1 VTRVLSIITH
11 NWPLKV
17 AAVVLASLLYVGLV
31 LAQNSKETRVQIPID
46 VRNQPAQA
54 AYLSGVQYVTSIRY
68 FAPADLASRIG
79 SDDFTAWIDLAGTT
93 PDSSNDVV
101 VKVNVSTADPQIQV
115 LDWTPRQ
122 ISVRLDPLTSRIVPV
137 QVDSGTKPPGLDVRD
152 PIVDVRQVTVSG
164 TQSAVSQVVAA
175 VARVRIDPSGLKV
188 DQQVDLVAVD
198 VRGVEVSPVTLKP
211 SSVHV
216 TILIGS
222 QLTSRPLP
230 INAIVTGTPATGF
243 ELTSVALDTPTVTLE
258 GDADILN
265 SLTKIDTL
273 PLSISGARA
282 NVTGG
287 VGLVLPD
294 GVDVLGISTVRITA
308 TIEATQATRTFSV
321 GIVLSGAQADR
332 TYALSTDQVLVTLG
346 GPAAA
351 LASLQGDALVV
362 TADVDGLGAGA
373 HQLSL
378 KTTLPAGIT
387 LIAVNPPKVTVTIT
401 VPEPPSPSPS
411 LASPSPSVSPVP

>member
-1 VTRVLSIITH
+1 MTRALSIITH

-17 AAVVLASLLYVGLV
+17 AAVALASLLYVGLV
-31 LAQNSKETRVQIPID
+31 LAQNSKEARVQIPID
-46 VRNQPAQA
+46 VRNQPAQT
-54 AYLSGVQYVTSIRY
+54 AYLSGVQYVTSVRY
-68 FAPADLASRIG
+68 FAPADLASRVG
-79 SDDFTAWIDLAGTT
+79 STSFTAWIDLASTT
-93 PDSSNDVV
+93 PDSSNDLV
-101 VKVNVSTADPQIQV
+101 VKVNVSAADPQIQV

-122 ISVRLDPLTSRIVPV
+122 ISVRLDPLTSKTVPV

-152 PIVDVRQVTVSG
+152 PVLDTSQVTVSG
-164 TQSAVSQVVAA
+164 TQSAVNQVVAA

-216 TILIGS
+216 TIRIGS
-222 QLTSRPLP
+222 LLTSRPLP
-230 INAIVTGTPATGF
+230 INAIVTGTPANGF
-243 ELTSVALDTPTVTLE
+243 ELTGVTLDTPTVTLE
-258 GDADILN
+258 GDAEILDA
-265 SLTKIDTL
+265 LTKIDTL

-282 NVTGG
+282 NVTGS

-321 GIVLSGAQADR
+321 GVVLSGAQADR
-332 TYALSTDQVLVTLG
+332 IYALTTDQVLVTLG
-346 GPAAA
+346 GTAAA
-351 LASLQGDALVV
+351 LGGLRGDALVV
-362 TADVDGLGAGA
+362 TADVDGLGAGS
-373 HQLSL
+373 HQLAL

-387 LIAVNPPKVTVTIT
+387 LIAVSPPRVTVTIT
-401 VPEPPSPSPS
+401 VPEPTPSSSPSFP
-411 LASPSPSVSPVP
+411 PQSPVP

>member
-1 VTRVLSIITH
+1 MTRVLSIVTH

-17 AAVVLASLLYVGLV
+17 AAVVLASLLYTGLV
-31 LAQNSKETRVQIPID
+31 LSQNSKEWRDPVSID
-46 VRNQPAQA
+46 VRNQPSSAV
-54 AYLSGVQYVTSIRY
+54 LIGGVQYVTSIRY
-68 FAPADLASRIG
+68 FAQVDSRITNTT
-79 SDDFTAWIDLAGTT
+79 FNAWIDLASTT
-93 PDSSNDVV
+93 PDSSNDIV
-101 VKVNVSTADPQIQV
+101 VKVNVSSPDPQVQV

-122 ISVRLDPLTSRIVPV
+122 IAVRLDPKSSKFVPV
-137 QVDSGTKPPGLDVRD
+137 QVDSGTKPPGLDVHD
-152 PIVDVRQVTVSG
+152 PIVDTTQVTVSG
-164 TQSAVSQVVAA
+164 TQSAVGQVVAA

-188 DQQVDLVAVD
+188 DQQVDLIPVD
-198 VRGVEVSPVTLKP
+198 IRNVEVGQVHLQP

-216 TILIGS
+216 TILVGN
-222 QLTSRPLP
+222 QLTSRTLP
-230 INAIVTGTPATGF
+230 INAIVTGTPAAGF

-258 GDADILN
+258 GDADTLQA
-265 SLTKIDTL
+265 LTKIDTL

-282 NVTGG
+282 NVSGS

-346 GPAAA
+346 GTAAA
-351 LASLQGDALVV
+351 LAGLQGDALVV
-362 TADVDGLGAGA
+362 TADVDGLGAGSHPLA
-373 HQLSL
+373 L

-411 LASPSPSVSPVP
+411 PSPSLPPSAAP